1 MSEKE
6 IEASTEVERYVTAI
20 LEAIFETAPKGY
32 VDNDLKRMLDM
43 DVILSAL
50 LVVQAGAM
58 AHTNSLSGTPKA
70 LKKSVKV
77 CAERLLRW
85 TKEIR
90 EDGAANP
97 FGGPSGKSSMPPH
110 ATQQ

>member
-43 DVILSAL
+43 DVILLAL
-50 LVVQAGAM
+50 VAVQAGAI
-58 AHTNSLSGTPKA
+58 AHTNSLSGTPEA
-70 LKKSVKV
+70 LKKSVEV
-77 CAERLLRW
+77 CAEILLRW
-85 TKEIR
+85 TKEMR
-90 EDGAANP
+90 QDGAVNP
-97 FGGPSGKSSMPPH
+97 FEGPSGKSSMPPH
-110 ATQQ
+110 ATPQ